1 LLLILLYALTM
12 GLLPPLRKTN
22 LHFKA
27 RSSISSKRSLQDP
40 LDAAPLPSE
49 AQQLKM
55 HILEA
60 HPEPLLRFSMSR
72 MRHVVA
78 QPPVEIPAEL
88 RRKNL
93 VSSRVSGHSV
103 PLTRSMW
110 DKQMKQYKK
119 GMLDIIGEGIH
130 YQ

>member
-1 LLLILLYALTM
+1 M
-12 GLLPPLRKTN
+12 GLLPPLKRSN
-22 LHFKA
+22 LHFKP
-27 RSSISSKRSLQDP
+27 RSSTHKRPDEDL
-40 LDAAPLPSE
+40 LYATPLPLE
-49 AQQLKM
+49 AQKLKM

-60 HPEPLLRFSMSR
+60 HPEPLMRFSMSR

-78 QPPVEIPAEL
+78 QPPVEIPVEL
-88 RRKNL
+88 RKKNL

-110 DKQMKQYKK
+110 DKKMKKYKK
-119 GMLDIIGEGIH
+119 RMLDVIGEGIH